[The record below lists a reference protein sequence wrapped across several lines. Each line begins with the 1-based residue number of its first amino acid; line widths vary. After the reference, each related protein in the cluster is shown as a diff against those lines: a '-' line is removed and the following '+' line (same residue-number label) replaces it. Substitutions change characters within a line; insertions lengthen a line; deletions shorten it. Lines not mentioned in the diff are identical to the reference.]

1 MDAVWTTM
9 EDWGASVELNYGIF
23 CLIPIVVILGIA
35 LWKKDTFLSIVA
47 GLIVAM
53 LMAAKFNPL
62 VALGLFMDQFYVTT
76 CDDGTMWVLL
86 VCALFGALIALMTE
100 SGGVLGF
107 SSWARKLLNSRKKTL
122 IGTWILGII
131 VFVDDYLNCL
141 AVGAAIRP
149 LADKYRISREMLAF
163 IINSTGVIVCAI
175 IPFTASVT
183 E

>member
-62 VALGLFMDQFYVTT
+62 VALGLFMDEFYVTA
-76 CDDGTMWVLL
+76 CELL
-86 VCALFGALIALMTE
+86 LMFSLINQYE
-100 SGGVLGF
+100 
-107 SSWARKLLNSRKKTL
+107 
-122 IGTWILGII
+122 IGY
-131 VFVDDYLNCL
+131 F
-141 AVGAAIRP
+141 
-149 LADKYRISREMLAF
+149 
-163 IINSTGVIVCAI
+163 
-175 IPFTASVT
+175 
-183 E
+183 